1 MKTKSLI
8 IITVVVV
15 FTTIF
20 FSCNNTSKSEKEVTV
35 DVATNSKKDKP
46 EGKQTPA
53 PELGTLNGKESEAF
67 YIGANTITTYY
78 PIAFFEDLIRGRAD
92 IDAGKKHRKPPVYS

>member
-8 IITVVVV
+8 IITVIV

-35 DVATNSKKDKP
+35 DVDTNSKKDKP

-67 YIGANTITTYY
+67 YIGAQYNNSLLSYS
-78 PIAFFEDLIRGRAD
+78 FF
-92 IDAGKKHRKPPVYS
+92 